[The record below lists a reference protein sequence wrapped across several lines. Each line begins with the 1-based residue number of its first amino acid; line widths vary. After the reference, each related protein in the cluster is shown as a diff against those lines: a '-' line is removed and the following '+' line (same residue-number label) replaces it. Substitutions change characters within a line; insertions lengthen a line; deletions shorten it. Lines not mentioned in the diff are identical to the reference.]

1 MTFSILQIEWLIE
14 TDSPEELVDGLVGI
28 YGNNTSSI
36 WESIIP
42 APAELDA
49 LVEELPAFPDP
60 TLAAFDV
67 LIPEEHDEGP
77 PFKHSEGLPAFL
89 RVVCAMVQLLGIDRQ
104 LSAEK
109 IWALEYVL
117 LAECFILQAES
128 VPHSSQAV
136 FPADTEPSL
145 LRRILTQISKVTTYQ
160 LALIGNEENL
170 HSSVTNAIQSKNRPN
185 MNVYQQFLYDLY
197 QKASNE
203 DSVQLS
209 LVLRLVLQ
217 YILKTASGADGDLW
231 LSVARTKRNQC
242 QSLGIFPHRPST
254 SHSFLSD
261 PNFIEY

>member
-1 MTFSILQIEWLIE
+1 MTFSILQIKWLIE
-14 TDSPEELVDGLVGI
+14 TDSPEELVNGLAEI
-28 YGNNTSSI
+28 YGNNTSLI

-42 APAELDA
+42 APTELNA

-67 LIPEEHDEGP
+67 LIPEEHEGP
-77 PFKHSEGLPAFL
+77 SFKNGKAPPAFL

-117 LAECFILQAES
+117 LAECFILQAQS

-170 HSSVTNAIQSKNRPN
+170 HSSVTKAIQSKNRPT
-185 MNVYQQFLYDLY
+185 MGVYQQFLYDLY
-197 QKASNE
+197 QKTLKENSM
-203 DSVQLS
+203 QLS

-217 YILKTASGADGDLW
+217 YVLKTASGADGDLW

-242 QSLGIFPHRPST
+242 QSLRIFSHRPST
-254 SHSFLSD
+254 PHNFLTG